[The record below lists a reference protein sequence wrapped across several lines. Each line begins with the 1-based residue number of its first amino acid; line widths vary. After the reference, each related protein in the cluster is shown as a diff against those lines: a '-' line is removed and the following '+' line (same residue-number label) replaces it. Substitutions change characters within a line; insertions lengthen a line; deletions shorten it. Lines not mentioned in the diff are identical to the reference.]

1 MARDTE
7 PLRLVKAYRGYRAG
21 VVIHATHRLA
31 EQLVA
36 DGIAVQESQTTFL
49 EHQAA
54 ERAVA
59 TPPAIETR

>member
-1 MARDTE
+1 MARETE
-7 PLRLVKAYRGYRAG
+7 PLRLLKSYRGYG
-21 VVIHATHRLA
+21 VGAVIHATHRLA

-36 DGIAVQESQTTFL
+36 DGYAVPEHQTTFL